1 MERKEQIEDIISD
14 ITSGINSILEN
25 SLKKILD
32 RENLVNNCLFQLP
45 QVKEIISLNDAL
57 ILKNKELYDKNNKLQ
72 IELNTLNY
80 KYRDLLL
87 KSNNSIKNISLNVE
101 EKNKEP
107 SNVIEE
113 LKKVE
118 SNTNKVVTINYINN
132 MLANSS
138 DETSSDES
146 SSVYDDDAVEIADY
160 WKKEIAELNKNQFET
175 TLNDDNPEEKNDK
188 IVKIIL
194 NSENDEKEPRIDT
207 EIEEKKNEEEDEED
221 EEEDIEL
228 DEKLIKMNIEFIKK
242 HNLKPKYHT
251 PKTATINLV
260 NCYIDYEGIV
270 YKIEDDEEVGDILG
284 NFKDGIFFEC

>member
-80 KYRDLLL
+80 KYKDLLL

-101 EKNKEP
+101 EKIIEP
-107 SNVIEE
+107 SNVMED

-118 SNTNKVVTINYINN
+118 SNTNKVITINYNDMID
-132 MLANSS
+132 NSS
-138 DETSSDES
+138 DS
-146 SSVYDDDAVEIADY
+146 SSSR
-160 WKKEIAELNKNQFET
+160 K
-175 TLNDDNPEEKNDK
+175 
-188 IVKIIL
+188 
-194 NSENDEKEPRIDT
+194 SS
-207 EIEEKKNEEEDEED
+207 
-221 EEEDIEL
+221 
-228 DEKLIKMNIEFIKK
+228 
-242 HNLKPKYHT
+242 
-251 PKTATINLV
+251 
-260 NCYIDYEGIV
+260 GS
-270 YKIEDDEEVGDILG
+270 
-284 NFKDGIFFEC
+284 KDCVPD